1 MGLYPGAHA
10 EKLSAKTPSFRLDAL
25 DQKVI
30 ESHGLRGYMRVPI
43 RDDPVGSE
51 GGRGDADDRDPRWPK
66 PPARPLFE
74 PARIALQ
81 RDKLKTLPVKGGE
94 LAASGIA

>member
-1 MGLYPGAHA
+1 MISRSKLGLYPAQA

-30 ESHGLRGYMRVPI
+30 ESHGLRGSRRVPI

-51 GGRGDADDRDPRWPK
+51 GGRGDVDDRDPRW
-66 PPARPLFE
+66 RG
-74 PARIALQ
+74 RSS
-81 RDKLKTLPVKGGE
+81 
-94 LAASGIA
+94 ASKR